1 MSANVVGVPDA
12 EVLYQHAP
20 CALLLTNDKGLILKA
35 NQIFCRW
42 LGYTPDQLVGVRK
55 LQELLTVGGRIF
67 YQTHWMPLLVM
78 QRSIAEV
85 KLDLLTAE
93 GKVLP
98 MVLNAGRREHEGH
111 VFDEIS
117 AFIVAERIRFEQEL
131 LQAKRQAEDALQRHV
146 VLERE
151 VNRQRELAVD
161 RALFA
166 EQMIGIVSHD
176 LRNPLQVVSM
186 AAQYLRSLDM
196 SDRQHTMLSHITD
209 ATARSQRLIND
220 LLDFTQARI
229 GQGLAVNRAPVQ
241 LERTIASAVESL
253 RLVYPHREILFSA
266 SDQALFCQA
275 DADRLTQLLGNLVS
289 NAMTYGDGISPVS
302 VRVAAAQGTVE
313 IAVHNLGDPIDEAQL
328 GSIFSPMTRGSEIG
342 REVRSVG
349 LGLFIVSEI
358 AKAHGGGVEVVSSA
372 EAGTTFTA
380 RFPAYAS
387 AGN

>member
-12 EVLYQHAP
+12 EALYQHAP
-20 CALLLTNDKGLILKA
+20 CALLLTNDKGLILKV

-42 LGYTPDQLVGVRK
+42 LGYTPEQLVGLRK
-55 LQELLTVGGRIF
+55 VQELLTVGGRIF

-85 KLDLLTAE
+85 KLDFLTAE

-229 GQGLAVNRAPVQ
+229 GQGLAVSRAPVQ
-241 LERTIASAVESL
+241 LERTIANAVESL
-253 RLVYPHREILFSA
+253 RLVYPRREIVFSA

-302 VRVAAAQGTVE
+302 VRAAAAQGTVE

-358 AKAHGGGVEVVSSA
+358 AKAHGGVVEVVSSA
-372 EAGTTFTA
+372 EAGTTFTV

-387 AGN
+387 VGN

>member
-12 EVLYQHAP
+12 EALYQHAP

-85 KLDLLTAE
+85 KLDFLTAE

-253 RLVYPHREILFSA
+253 RLVYPRREILFSA

>member
-12 EVLYQHAP
+12 EALYQHAP

-85 KLDLLTAE
+85 KLDFLTAE

-253 RLVYPHREILFSA
+253 RLVYPRREILFSA

-313 IAVHNLGDPIDEAQL
+313 IAVHNFGDPIDEAQL

>member
-1 MSANVVGVPDA
+1 MSVEAVGIPDA
-12 EVLYQHAP
+12 EALYQQAP
-20 CALLLTNDKGLILKA
+20 CALVLTNDKGLILKV
-35 NQIFCRW
+35 NQTFCHW
-42 LGYTPDQLVGVRK
+42 LAYTHEQLVGVRK
-55 LQELLTVGGRIF
+55 LQELLTVGSRIF

-78 QRSIAEV
+78 QRSITEV
-85 KLDLLTAE
+85 KLDFLTAD
-93 GKVLP
+93 GKVTP
-98 MVLNAGRREHEGH
+98 MVLNAGRREHQGQ
-111 VFDEIS
+111 VFDEVS
-117 AFIVAERIRFEQEL
+117 AFIVADRIRFEQEL

-146 VLERE
+146 VLEHE
-151 VNRQRELAVD
+151 LNRQRELAVD

-196 SDRQHTMLSHITD
+196 TERQSTMLSHIGE

-241 LERTIASAVESL
+241 LDRAIAAAVGSL
-253 RLVYPHREILFSA
+253 RLLYPHREIVFST
-266 SDQALFCQA
+266 SDEALFCQA
-275 DADRLTQLLGNLVS
+275 DADRLAQLLGNLVS
-289 NAMTYGDGISPVS
+289 NAMTYGDGTSPVE
-302 VRVAAAQGTVE
+302 VRVSAAQGTVE
-313 IAVHNLGDPIDEAQL
+313 IAVHNVGEPIDEAEL
-328 GSIFSPMTRGSEIG
+328 GSIFSPMTRGSELG

-358 AKAHGGGVEVVSSA
+358 AKAHGGVVEVVSSA
-372 EAGTTFTA
+372 LAGTTFTT

-387 AGN
+387 AG

>member
-20 CALLLTNDKGLILKA
+20 CALLLTNDKGLILKV

-85 KLDLLTAE
+85 KLDFLTAE

-131 LQAKRQAEDALQRHV
+131 LQAKRQAEDALHRHV

-253 RLVYPHREILFSA
+253 RLVYPRREILFSA

-313 IAVHNLGDPIDEAQL
+313 IAVHNFGDPIDEAQL

>member
-12 EVLYQHAP
+12 EALYQHAP

-85 KLDLLTAE
+85 KLDFLTAE

>member
-12 EVLYQHAP
+12 EALYQHAP

-85 KLDLLTAE
+85 KLDFLTAE

-241 LERTIASAVESL
+241 LERTIASAAESL
-253 RLVYPHREILFSA
+253 RLVYPRREILFSA

>member
-20 CALLLTNDKGLILKA
+20 CALLLTNDKGLILKV

-85 KLDLLTAE
+85 KLDFLTAE

-131 LQAKRQAEDALQRHV
+131 LQAKRQAEDALHRHV

>member
-12 EVLYQHAP
+12 AALYQHAP

-85 KLDLLTAE
+85 KLDFLTAE

-253 RLVYPHREILFSA
+253 RLVYPRREILFSA

>member
-20 CALLLTNDKGLILKA
+20 CALLLTNDKGLILKV

-85 KLDLLTAE
+85 KLDFLTAE

-253 RLVYPHREILFSA
+253 RLVYPRREILFSA

-358 AKAHGGGVEVVSSA
+358 AKAHGGVVEVVSSA

-387 AGN
+387 VGN

>member
-12 EVLYQHAP
+12 EALYQHAP

-85 KLDLLTAE
+85 KLDFLTAE

-253 RLVYPHREILFSA
+253 RLVYPRREILFSA

-313 IAVHNLGDPIDEAQL
+313 IDVHNLGDPIDEAQL

>member
-1 MSANVVGVPDA
+1 MSVEATGIPDA
-12 EVLYQHAP
+12 EALYQQAP
-20 CALLLTNDKGLILKA
+20 CALLLTNDKGLILKV
-35 NQIFCRW
+35 NQTFCHW
-42 LGYTPDQLVGVRK
+42 LGYTREQLVGLRK

-85 KLDLLTAE
+85 KLDFLTAD
-93 GKVLP
+93 GKVTP
-98 MVLNAGRREHEGH
+98 MVLNAGRRDHQGQ

-117 AFIVAERIRFEQEL
+117 AFVVADRIRFEQEL
-131 LQAKRQAEDALQRHV
+131 LQAKRQAEEALQRHV
-146 VLERE
+146 VLEHE
-151 VNRQRELAVD
+151 LNRQRELAVD
-161 RALFA
+161 RASFA

-196 SDRQHTMLSHITD
+196 SERQSTMLGHIRD

-229 GQGLAVNRAPVQ
+229 GRGLAVSRAPLQ
-241 LERTIASAVESL
+241 LDRAIAAAVDSL
-253 RLVYPHREILFSA
+253 RLLYPHRKIIFSA
-266 SDQALFCQA
+266 SDEALFCHA
-275 DADRLTQLLGNLVS
+275 DADRLTQLLGNLIS
-289 NAMTYGDGISPVS
+289 NAMTYGDGTSPIE

-313 IAVHNLGDPIDEAQL
+313 IAVHNLGEPIDELQL
-328 GSIFSPMTRGSEIG
+328 ASIFSPMTRGSEVG

-358 AKAHGGGVEVVSSA
+358 AKAHGGVVEVVSSA
-372 EAGTTFTA
+372 EAGTTFTT
-380 RFPAYAS
+380 RFPAYAP
-387 AGN
+387 AGL

>member
-20 CALLLTNDKGLILKA
+20 CALLLTNDKGLILKV

-131 LQAKRQAEDALQRHV
+131 LQAKRQAEDALHRHV

>member
-12 EVLYQHAP
+12 EALYQHAP
-20 CALLLTNDKGLILKA
+20 CALLLTNDKGLILKV

-85 KLDLLTAE
+85 KLDFLTAE

>member
-20 CALLLTNDKGLILKA
+20 CALLLTNDKGLILKV

-85 KLDLLTAE
+85 KLDFLTAE

>member
-12 EVLYQHAP
+12 EALYQQAP
-20 CALLLTNDKGLILKA
+20 CALLLTNDKGLILKV

-42 LGYTPDQLVGVRK
+42 LGYTPDQLVGLRR

-85 KLDLLTAE
+85 KLDFLTAE

-229 GQGLAVNRAPVQ
+229 GQGLAVSRAPVQ
-241 LERTIASAVESL
+241 LERTIANAVESL
-253 RLVYPHREILFSA
+253 RLVYPRREIVFSA

-302 VRVAAAQGTVE
+302 VRAAAAQGTVE

-358 AKAHGGGVEVVSSA
+358 AKAHGGVVEVVSSA

>member
-1 MSANVVGVPDA
+1 MIAEPPGIPDA
-12 EVLYQHAP
+12 EALYQQAP
-20 CALLLTNDKGLILKA
+20 CALLLTNDKGLILKV
-35 NQIFCRW
+35 NQTFCHW
-42 LGYTPDQLVGVRK
+42 LGYTCEQLIGVRK

-85 KLDLLTAE
+85 KLDFLTAD
-93 GKVLP
+93 GKVTP
-98 MVLNAGRREHEGH
+98 MVLNASRRDHSGG

-117 AFIVAERIRFEQEL
+117 AFIVADRIRFEQEL

-146 VLERE
+146 ALEHE
-151 VNRQRELAVD
+151 LNRQRELAVD

-196 SDRQHTMLSHITD
+196 SERQSAMLGHISD

-229 GQGLAVNRAPVQ
+229 GQGLAVSRAPVQ
-241 LERTIASAVESL
+241 LDRAIAAAVDSL
-253 RLVYPHREILFSA
+253 RLLYPQRTIVFSA
-266 SDQALFCQA
+266 SDEALFCQA
-275 DADRLTQLLGNLVS
+275 DADRLAQLLGNLVS
-289 NAMTYGDGISPVS
+289 NAMTYGDGTSPIE
-302 VRVAAAQGTVE
+302 VRVAAAQGSVE
-313 IAVHNLGDPIDEAQL
+313 ITVHNQGKAIDEAQL
-328 GSIFSPMTRGSEIG
+328 SSIFSPMTRGSEAG

-358 AKAHGGGVEVVSSA
+358 AKAHGGIVEVVSSA
-372 EAGTTFTA
+372 QAGTTFTT

-387 AGN
+387 AGH

>member
-12 EVLYQHAP
+12 EALYQQAP
-20 CALLLTNDKGLILKA
+20 CALLLTNDKGLILKV

-42 LGYTPDQLVGVRK
+42 LGYTPDQLVGLRK

-85 KLDLLTAE
+85 KLDFLTAE

-229 GQGLAVNRAPVQ
+229 GQGLAVSRAPVQ
-241 LERTIASAVESL
+241 LERTIANAVESL
-253 RLVYPHREILFSA
+253 RLVYPRREIVFSA

-302 VRVAAAQGTVE
+302 VRAAAAQGTVE

-358 AKAHGGGVEVVSSA
+358 AKAHGGVVEVVSSA
-372 EAGTTFTA
+372 EAGTTFTV

-387 AGN
+387 VGN